1 MHLYT
6 IEKTAM
12 KAVKSILSMS
22 EKTCSG
28 ARMWTRFAYLYE
40 KGLICTDG
48 VRLLRI
54 HDTDLEKEFESF
66 IRETGRVV
74 VFSLQGDSLKM
85 EYDIAKNDTEV
96 GTMEKLIPTDERLNG
111 KESGVFY
118 NRFTEDGKT
127 PKAKD
132 IAKSMFN
139 TAVLSTKKWF
149 DPERFDNMGIRP
161 WARVLPV
168 RSMVVFGADNG
179 EVFICMGLRWE
190 DFA

>member
-22 EKTCSG
+22 EKTCSE

-132 IAKSMFN
+132 IEKARKIIAGIKEAEAKGSGVISVNGKMVDRPV
-139 TAVLSTKKWF
+139 VLRAQRTIDLAIASGILTK
-149 DPERFDNMGIRP
+149 
-161 WARVLPV
+161 
-168 RSMVVFGADNG
+168 
-179 EVFICMGLRWE
+179 E
-190 DFA
+190 DIA